1 MIYFMVAS
9 FRNVLLEKFVL
20 TIDDVDLVK
29 FNY

>member
-20 TIDDVDLVK
+20 MIDDVDLVK

>member
-9 FRNVLLEKFVL
+9 FRNVLIEKFVL

>member
-9 FRNVLLEKFVL
+9 FRNVLPEKFVL